1 MTPFAIGALLFAASL
16 HAIWNLRA
24 KQSHDQQAFLLL
36 AVIVSTVILLPFAL
50 LRWHPI
56 PTAAWPI
63 IGISAV
69 FEAAYFLLLGGAYKG
84 GDLSLVYPLS
94 RGSSPLFVT
103 LIATVFLRER
113 ITLLGAVGIGL
124 AIVGIYVIHLK
135 SFSVDGLL
143 EPFRALRHRTS
154 QLALLSG
161 FTIAGYSVSDKVGV
175 GYVDPIVYYFITL
188 AASILVLLPYI
199 WLKRRNALWAEWRL
213 NCKSIVGAAVMI
225 VVGYL
230 IILFVLMTSKVSYA
244 TSVRG
249 ASVVFGAL
257 LGTFVL
263 KEALGDK
270 KVLGATIIFAGIIC
284 IGLAQ

>member
-1 MTPFAIGALLFAASL
+1 MPPLAIAGLLFAAALHSL
-16 HAIWNLRA
+16 WNLRA
-24 KQSHDQQAFLLL
+24 KQSRDQQAFLLL
-36 AVIVSTVILLPFAL
+36 AVIASIVILLPFAL
-50 LRWHPI
+50 LRWNPI
-56 PTAAWPI
+56 PLAAWPI
-63 IGISAV
+63 IGISAI

-103 LIATVFLRER
+103 LIATVFLREK
-113 ITLLGAVGIGL
+113 IALLGAVGIGL
-124 AIVGIYVIHLK
+124 AVIGIYVIHLR
-135 SFSVDGLL
+135 SFSLDGLL

-175 GYVDPIVYYFITL
+175 GFVDPIVYYFITL
-188 AASILVLLPYI
+188 AASILILSPYI
-199 WLKRRNALWAEWRL
+199 WLKRRDALWAEWQL
-213 NCKSIVGAAVMI
+213 NWKSVIGAAMMI

-257 LGTFVL
+257 LGTVVL
-263 KEALGDK
+263 KETMGDK
-270 KVLGATIIFAGIIC
+270 KVLGAVIIFAGIIC
-284 IGLAQ
+284 IGLAN